1 MRMSTLSREEFLEAV
16 ERRRHSKYSP
26 PESGRV
32 NTLKHSLF
40 AENKARSAGSAVLVC
55 FVRAFQKHSASEPNN
70 GKQQLHVLLTQ
81 RTLTLRAHPGSAA
94 ILFKIGAIKKFSIT
108 SFQKDAKLFY
118 PITNSRTFSPSLRVV
133 LCRFAIQNNLN
144 RLVASSRFKTH
155 LNFSGLL
162 SGLFSEPP
170 KRKV

>member
-16 ERRRHSKYSP
+16 ERRRHSEYSP
-26 PESGRV
+26 PECARV
-32 NTLKHSLF
+32 NTLRHSLF

-94 ILFKIGAIKKFSIT
+94 IYLKSVQLKNFRSDFS
-108 SFQKDAKLFY
+108 K
-118 PITNSRTFSPSLRVV
+118 
-133 LCRFAIQNNLN
+133 
-144 RLVASSRFKTH
+144 
-155 LNFSGLL
+155 
-162 SGLFSEPP
+162 
-170 KRKV
+170 